1 MKHISRPWFTLLGAA
16 VLVVSSLPAHA
27 GVSIDRAS
35 VSIGACAWVP
45 AASDVFRGP
54 AVPAQ
59 GCDLNPFW
67 GPPVDIFDASYGM
80 GINDDVDALATN
92 EALLP
97 NINYSI
103 LFSVALGSQGL
114 PGTVTNAEFLNN
126 QAAGDILRT
135 AALTTASP
143 RAVMAG
149 ACGAPALI
157 PFGPPNMFRNQELFN
172 LIPSTGP
179 GIFYAGVPDEV
190 DAFELDPLDTT
201 GDFIHDR
208 AVYFSID
215 PASIFPAS
223 PAAVLR
229 VPAGGA
235 APAVWATPANLGL
248 VAADDVDALVVWDRG
263 PLPGVV
269 NPGVD
274 MVLFSLAPGSPSLG
288 ANSPADLFVSDLTGA
303 FCLYLQANQLG
314 LRAADNLDALDVM
327 P

>member
-1 MKHISRPWFTLLGAA
+1 MKRMSHSWFPLFAA
-16 VLVVSSLPAHA
+16 AALVVSSLPAHA

-35 VSIGACAWVP
+35 ASIGACAWGP
-45 AASDVFRGP
+45 AASDVFRAP
-54 AVPAQ
+54 AIPAQ
-59 GCDLNPFW
+59 GCDISVV
-67 GPPVDIFDASYGM
+67 GPQIDIFDASYGM

-103 LFSVALGSQGL
+103 LFSADLASQGL
-114 PGTVTNAEFLNN
+114 GGTVYNAEFLAG

-135 AALTTASP
+135 VSLTTASP
-143 RAVMAG
+143 RTVMGFPCGG
-149 ACGAPALI
+149 AATI

-179 GIFYAGVPDEV
+179 GIPYGGVEDEV
-190 DAFELDPLDTT
+190 DGFELDPLDTSIPA
-201 GDFIHDR
+201 DFIHNR
-208 AVYFSID
+208 AIYFSID
-215 PASIFPAS
+215 PASVFAAS

-229 VPAGGA
+229 VPIGGA
-235 APAVWATPANLGL
+235 APVVWATPANLGL
-248 VAADDVDALVVWDRG
+248 VPADDIDALVVWDLG
-263 PLPGVV
+263 APGAVV
-269 NPGVD
+269 PGLD

-288 ANSPADLFVSDLTGA
+288 PNSAADLFVSDMTGA
-303 FCLYLQANQLG
+303 FCLYLQANMLG